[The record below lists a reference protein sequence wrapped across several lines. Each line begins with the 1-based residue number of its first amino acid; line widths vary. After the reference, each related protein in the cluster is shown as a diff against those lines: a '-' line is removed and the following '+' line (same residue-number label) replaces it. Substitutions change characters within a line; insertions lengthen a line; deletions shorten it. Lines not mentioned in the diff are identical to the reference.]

1 MRQYELAIRIAQI
14 HHLIDERKYKKA
26 LTVIRTLDM
35 RQVRGLSDLNA
46 IADVFTKTE
55 QYDAAKATYLKIYK
69 KSRTRRVLYRL
80 IYLAIRTNDIGEAE
94 RYYQEFIR
102 MNPNTRDVLVL
113 RYRIDK
119 ASGVP
124 IGNLIDTLK
133 TLKEEEYIEEWAYE
147 LAKLYHKAG
156 RLEECKAECED
167 ILLWFGH
174 GEIVERAKK
183 LIEYVDDK
191 EALPY
196 IDDKDFTEKED
207 EEPNSEDTTSLPDLS
222 EYIKSKSRR
231 YEQVLAEE
239 DEDKEEE
246 IVEEDDITEENCEDK
261 EDISEEK
268 DKDVSSEHSKNV
280 AKDRLIN
287 DKKLR
292 EKQMNDEIARSESES
307 EPDSDDEFFDDYDD
321 EDFDFDTDIGKMAK
335 EGIQKI
341 TDFLKKSQKQD
352 SRESLQ
358 KKAMEYA
365 SNVHS
370 QSGTGITQ
378 DLSREISAIY
388 EAEHREQLKEKSVNI
403 IEDGKTPANSVADT
417 IRRMTEAVKI
427 SEGAANIPYG
437 VEEVQDIEKTQNPAE
452 QIIADEPG
460 QMESQEEG
468 EIDVNDLPTTR
479 ALHRSFDDICTL
491 IRAEKDPSHFVFI
504 GDDTDVIVGLS
515 KKIAKIMKETGYL
528 ESGRIARIR
537 ASALNNMNLDEH
549 KQELKGNCLLIEK
562 AAELLI
568 PTIANLFVIMEEY
581 YGDFVVILADEGK
594 TMDQLFRYAHKMA
607 KKFKYVIDI
616 TSYSEKDYMQD
627 NMEV

>member
-292 EKQMNDEIARSESES
+292 EKQMNDEIARSESE
-307 EPDSDDEFFDDYDD
+307 PDSDDEFFDDYDD

-594 TMDQLFRYAHKMA
+594 TMDRLFRYAHKMA

-616 TSYSEKDYMQD
+616 TSYSEKDYM
-627 NMEV
+627 

>member
-207 EEPNSEDTTSLPDLS
+207 EEPNPEDTTSLPDLS

-261 EDISEEK
+261 EDISEDK

-280 AKDRLIN
+280 AKDRLIK

-292 EKQMNDEIARSESES
+292 EKQMNDEIARSESEA
-307 EPDSDDEFFDDYDD
+307 EPDSDDGDDEFFDDYDD

-616 TSYSEKDYMQD
+616 TSYSEKDYM
-627 NMEV
+627 

>member
-261 EDISEEK
+261 EDISEDK

-292 EKQMNDEIARSESES
+292 EKQMNDEIARSES

-616 TSYSEKDYMQD
+616 TSYSEKDYM
-627 NMEV
+627 

>member
-616 TSYSEKDYMQD
+616 TSYSEKDYM
-627 NMEV
+627 

>member
-207 EEPNSEDTTSLPDLS
+207 EEPNPEDTTSLPDLS

-261 EDISEEK
+261 EDISKEK

-292 EKQMNDEIARSESES
+292 EKQMNDEIARRESEA
-307 EPDSDDEFFDDYDD
+307 EPDSDDGDDEFFDDYDD

-581 YGDFVVILADEGK
+581 YGDFVVMLADEGK

-616 TSYSEKDYMQD
+616 TSYSEKDYM
-627 NMEV
+627 

>member
-207 EEPNSEDTTSLPDLS
+207 EEPNPEDTTSLPDLS

-239 DEDKEEE
+239 DEDKEEA

-292 EKQMNDEIARSESES
+292 EKQMNDEIARSESEA
-307 EPDSDDEFFDDYDD
+307 EPDSDDGDDEFFDDYDD

-352 SRESLQ
+352 SRELLQ

-616 TSYSEKDYMQD
+616 TSYSEKDYM
-627 NMEV
+627 

>member
-124 IGNLIDTLK
+124 IGNLIDILK

-207 EEPNSEDTTSLPDLS
+207 EEPNPEDTTSLPDLS

-261 EDISEEK
+261 EDISEKK

-292 EKQMNDEIARSESES
+292 EKQMNDEIARSESEA
-307 EPDSDDEFFDDYDD
+307 EPDSDD

-352 SRESLQ
+352 SRELLQ

-403 IEDGKTPANSVADT
+403 IEDRKTPANSVADT

-607 KKFKYVIDI
+607 RKFKYVIDI
-616 TSYSEKDYMQD
+616 TSYSEKDYM
-627 NMEV
+627 

>member
-261 EDISEEK
+261 EDISKEK

-292 EKQMNDEIARSESES
+292 EKQMNDEIARSES

-562 AAELLI
+562 AELLI

-616 TSYSEKDYMQD
+616 TSYSEKDYM
-627 NMEV
+627 

>member
-261 EDISEEK
+261 EDISKEK

-292 EKQMNDEIARSESES
+292 EKQMNDEIARSES

-616 TSYSEKDYMQD
+616 TSYSEKDYM
-627 NMEV
+627 

>member
-207 EEPNSEDTTSLPDLS
+207 EEPNPEDTTSLPDLS

-239 DEDKEEE
+239 DEDKEEA

-292 EKQMNDEIARSESES
+292 EKQMNDEIARSESEA
-307 EPDSDDEFFDDYDD
+307 EPDSDDGDDEFFDDYDD

-616 TSYSEKDYMQD
+616 TSYSEKDYM
-627 NMEV
+627 

>member
-80 IYLAIRTNDIGEAE
+80 IYLAIRTNDIGDAE

-207 EEPNSEDTTSLPDLS
+207 EEPNPEDTTSLPDLS

-261 EDISEEK
+261 EDISEDK

-280 AKDRLIN
+280 AKDRLIK

-292 EKQMNDEIARSESES
+292 EKQMNDEIARSESEA
-307 EPDSDDEFFDDYDD
+307 EPDSDDGDDEFFDDYDD

-581 YGDFVVILADEGK
+581 YGDFVVMLADEGK

-616 TSYSEKDYMQD
+616 TSYSEKDYM
-627 NMEV
+627 

>member
-80 IYLAIRTNDIGEAE
+80 IYLAIRTNDIGDAE

-261 EDISEEK
+261 EDISKEK

-292 EKQMNDEIARSESES
+292 EKQMNDEIARSES

-616 TSYSEKDYMQD
+616 TSYSEKDYM
-627 NMEV
+627 

>member
-80 IYLAIRTNDIGEAE
+80 IYLAIRTNDIGDAE

-261 EDISEEK
+261 EDISKEK

-292 EKQMNDEIARSESES
+292 EKQMNDEIARSES

-568 PTIANLFVIMEEY
+568 ATIANLLVI
-581 YGDFVVILADEGK
+581 K
-594 TMDQLFRYAHKMA
+594 
-607 KKFKYVIDI
+607 
-616 TSYSEKDYMQD
+616 
-627 NMEV
+627 

>member
-261 EDISEEK
+261 EDISKEK

-292 EKQMNDEIARSESES
+292 EKQMNDEIARSES

-616 TSYSEKDYMQD
+616 TSYGEKDYM
-627 NMEV
+627 

>member
-261 EDISEEK
+261 EDISKEK

-292 EKQMNDEIARSESES
+292 EKQMNDEIARSESEA
-307 EPDSDDEFFDDYDD
+307 EPDSDDGDDEFFDDYDD

-616 TSYSEKDYMQD
+616 TSYSEKDYM
-627 NMEV
+627 

>member
-207 EEPNSEDTTSLPDLS
+207 EEPNPEDTTSLPDLS

-292 EKQMNDEIARSESES
+292 EKQMNDEIARSESEA
-307 EPDSDDEFFDDYDD
+307 EPDSDDGDDEFFDDYDD

-341 TDFLKKSQKQD
+341 TDFLKKGQKQD

-403 IEDGKTPANSVADT
+403 IEDGKTPANSVADA

-528 ESGRIARIR
+528 ENGRIARIR

-616 TSYSEKDYMQD
+616 TSYSEKDYM
-627 NMEV
+627 

>member
-261 EDISEEK
+261 EDISKEK

-280 AKDRLIN
+280 AKDRLIK

-292 EKQMNDEIARSESES
+292 EKQMNDEIARSES

-581 YGDFVVILADEGK
+581 YGDFVVMLADEGK

-616 TSYSEKDYMQD
+616 TSYSEKDYM
-627 NMEV
+627 

>member
-80 IYLAIRTNDIGEAE
+80 IYLAIRTNDIGDAE

-196 IDDKDFTEKED
+196 IDDRDFTEKED
-207 EEPNSEDTTSLPDLS
+207 EEPNPDDTTSLPDLS
-222 EYIKSKSRR
+222 EYIKSKPHR
-231 YEQVLAEE
+231 YEQVTSGEN
-239 DEDKEEE
+239 EDKEEE

-261 EDISEEK
+261 EDISEETEK
-268 DKDVSSEHSKNV
+268 DTSSEYSKNV

-292 EKQMNDEIARSESES
+292 EKQMNEETARSESAS
-307 EPDSDDEFFDDYDD
+307 APDSNDEDDEFFDDYDD

-341 TDFLKKSQKQD
+341 TGFLKKGQKQD
-352 SRESLQ
+352 SKETLQ

-403 IEDGKTPANSVADT
+403 IEDEKKIENSAADT
-417 IRRMTEAVKI
+417 IRRMTEAAKL
-427 SEGAANIPYG
+427 SESSANAPYG
-437 VEEVQDIEKTQNPAE
+437 VEEIENIENTYNLSEKTVTNGTE
-452 QIIADEPG
+452 HMDY
-460 QMESQEEG
+460 QEEG
-468 EIDVNDLPTTR
+468 EIDINELPTTR

-504 GDDTDVIVGLS
+504 GNDTDVIVGLS

-528 ESGRIARIR
+528 ENGRIARIR

-616 TSYSEKDYMQD
+616 TSYSEKDYM
-627 NMEV
+627 

>member
-292 EKQMNDEIARSESES
+292 EKQMNDEIARSES

-616 TSYSEKDYMQD
+616 TSYSEKDYM
-627 NMEV
+627 

>member
-207 EEPNSEDTTSLPDLS
+207 EEPNPEDTTSLPDLS

-261 EDISEEK
+261 EDISEDK

-280 AKDRLIN
+280 AKDRLIK

-292 EKQMNDEIARSESES
+292 EKQMNDEIARSESEA
-307 EPDSDDEFFDDYDD
+307 EPDSDDGDDEFFDDYDD

-581 YGDFVVILADEGK
+581 YGDFVVMLADEGK

-616 TSYSEKDYMQD
+616 TSYSEKDYM
-627 NMEV
+627 

>member
-207 EEPNSEDTTSLPDLS
+207 EEPNPEDTTSLPDLS

-239 DEDKEEE
+239 DEDKEEA

-292 EKQMNDEIARSESES
+292 EKQMNDEIARSESEA
-307 EPDSDDEFFDDYDD
+307 EPDSDDGDDEFFDDYDD

-352 SRESLQ
+352 SRELLQ

-581 YGDFVVILADEGK
+581 YGDFVVMLADEGK

-616 TSYSEKDYMQD
+616 TSYSEKDYM
-627 NMEV
+627 

>member
-239 DEDKEEE
+239 DHRTTVREHEAPAA
-246 IVEEDDITEENCEDK
+246 DITY
-261 EDISEEK
+261 IIIM
-268 DKDVSSEHSKNV
+268 V
-280 AKDRLIN
+280 
-287 DKKLR
+287 
-292 EKQMNDEIARSESES
+292 
-307 EPDSDDEFFDDYDD
+307 
-321 EDFDFDTDIGKMAK
+321 G
-335 EGIQKI
+335 
-341 TDFLKKSQKQD
+341 
-352 SRESLQ
+352 
-358 KKAMEYA
+358 
-365 SNVHS
+365 
-370 QSGTGITQ
+370 
-378 DLSREISAIY
+378 DL
-388 EAEHREQLKEKSVNI
+388 
-403 IEDGKTPANSVADT
+403 
-417 IRRMTEAVKI
+417 
-427 SEGAANIPYG
+427 
-437 VEEVQDIEKTQNPAE
+437 
-452 QIIADEPG
+452 
-460 QMESQEEG
+460 
-468 EIDVNDLPTTR
+468 
-479 ALHRSFDDICTL
+479 F
-491 IRAEKDPSHFVFI
+491 
-504 GDDTDVIVGLS
+504 
-515 KKIAKIMKETGYL
+515 
-528 ESGRIARIR
+528 
-537 ASALNNMNLDEH
+537 
-549 KQELKGNCLLIEK
+549 
-562 AAELLI
+562 
-568 PTIANLFVIMEEY
+568 
-581 YGDFVVILADEGK
+581 
-594 TMDQLFRYAHKMA
+594 
-607 KKFKYVIDI
+607 
-616 TSYSEKDYMQD
+616 
-627 NMEV
+627 

>member
-207 EEPNSEDTTSLPDLS
+207 EEPNPEDTTSLPDLS

-261 EDISEEK
+261 EDISEDK

-292 EKQMNDEIARSESES
+292 EKQMNDEIARSESEA
-307 EPDSDDEFFDDYDD
+307 EPDSDDGDDEFFDDYDD

-581 YGDFVVILADEGK
+581 YGDFVVMLADEGK

-616 TSYSEKDYMQD
+616 TSYSEKDYM
-627 NMEV
+627 